1 MIAAIEHNLDAISE
15 LCRRYGVAR
24 LEVFGSAA
32 TDEFDPGRS
41 DVDFLIDYAP
51 ETDLGPWLK
60 QYFALK
66 QRLEALVERPVD
78 IVMADAPAME
88 NPYFR
93 REAEK
98 TRKVIYDAAN
108 VGQVTRRRGEIVQP
122 HPETHR

>member
-1 MIAAIEHNLDAISE
+1 MIAAIERNLDAISE

-88 NPYFR
+88 NAYFR

-108 VGQVTRRRGEIVQP
+108 VGQVTR
-122 HPETHR
+122 